1 MARVCIAKPSPGG
14 NGVAGH
20 SAPDLPTHRI
30 AYAATLHSA
39 RQRCAM
45 TAQLYVS
52 TRFPAAGCLC
62 TDRCQRCDR
71 SLRVPTDQSWTQTD
85 RYNRCSECVR
95 AFARAGATGV
105 GTRVH
110 AKPSP
115 GGDGVAG
122 HFAPDLPTHRIAYAA
137 TLHSARQRCAMA
149 VQLYALAYRLRVH
162 RTVPALRPIVARANR
177 SVVDTDRSVQ
187 ELQ

>member
-1 MARVCIAKPSPGG
+1 M
-14 NGVAGH
+14 
-20 SAPDLPTHRI
+20 
-30 AYAATLHSA
+30 LHSA

-45 TAQLYVS
+45 AVQLYAS
-52 TRFPAAGCLC
+52 TRLPTGCLC

-137 TLHSARQRCAMA
+137 TLHSARQRCAMTA
-149 VQLYALAYRLRVH
+149 RLYVSTTLPTGCECTDRCKRWYRSLRVPTDESQTQTDRYHRRRFTRAALSYRLRVH
-162 RTVPALRPIVARANR
+162 RSVPALRPIVARLNR
-177 SVVDTDRSVQ
+177 
-187 ELQ
+187 